1 MYVRIILWFVCLNA
15 LLGAGFSLENSHIA
29 CYAPLFQA

>member
-15 LLGAGFSLENSHIA
+15 LFGASSSLENSHIA

>member
-15 LLGAGFSLENSHIA
+15 LLVAGYSLENSHIA